1 MFELMFVF
9 AAEHQAEGVGLAEAI
24 FDWKSNVI
32 NWIIL
37 VGAMVWFAQKNLPG
51 MFAQRERSIQ
61 ESLDSARNAKEEAQ
75 KFLAQQKERVANA
88 EKEAAQILEEAK
100 QAAEQMK
107 VQIKEQTAKEMAD
120 LESKFQS
127 AIENERRVLVTEMR
141 AAAARAAVELS
152 EQYLAQAVNQE
163 VKGKLLN
170 QFMEQL
176 DTVDTN
182 EKRLAAGDLS
192 RSGERR

>member
-9 AAEHQAEGVGLAEAI
+9 AAEHQAEAVGLAEAI
-24 FDWKSNVI
+24 FDWKSNVL
-32 NWIIL
+32 NWLIL
-37 VGAMVWFAQKNLPG
+37 VAALVWYAQKSLPG
-51 MFAQRERSIQ
+51 VFAQRARSIQ
-61 ESLDSARNAKEEAQ
+61 ESLNSARNAKEEAQ

-120 LESKFQS
+120 LEAKFQS

-141 AAAARAAVELS
+141 TAAAKAAVELS
-152 EQYLAQAVNQE
+152 EQYLAHAVNQE

-176 DTVDTN
+176 DTVDSN

>member
-37 VGAMVWFAQKNLPG
+37 VGAMVWFVQKNLPG